1 LDPQL
6 SSQVRKVTYAVK
18 NSSTNLLPKWKRF
31 CRQVGLKESILPR
44 DVKTRWNSSFD
55 MLDAALAYRDVYA
68 LITGLKETG
77 LRDYELE
84 EEDWKLVKEIRDV
97 LAVSS
102 SLPHPN
108 YLT

>member
-1 LDPQL
+1 
-6 SSQVRKVTYAVK
+6 
-18 NSSTNLLPKWKRF
+18 
-31 CRQVGLKESILPR
+31 
-44 DVKTRWNSSFD
+44 

-102 SLPHPN
+102 SLPHLN